1 MEKNALL
8 HSWYSRTP
16 RFLLIITLAG
26 TSTPKMNDW
35 PKPTDLLSPAGEE
48 SSHKDSYQPEKT
60 NDPAQDR

>member
-1 MEKNALL
+1 
-8 HSWYSRTP
+8 
-16 RFLLIITLAG
+16 LAG

-35 PKPTDLLSPAGEE
+35 PKPIDLLSPAGEE